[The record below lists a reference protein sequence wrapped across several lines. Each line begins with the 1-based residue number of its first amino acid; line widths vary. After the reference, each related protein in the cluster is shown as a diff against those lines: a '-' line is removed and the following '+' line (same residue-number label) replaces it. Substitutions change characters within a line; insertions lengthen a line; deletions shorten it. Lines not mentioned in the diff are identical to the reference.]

1 MYILIAE
8 LTSNLHKFQR
18 REYYRFNC
26 LVDVETRL
34 LSDDETKSVEGGKP
48 EIDYAAPMIDGVIV
62 DISGGGARFLT
73 TAPLIEGRKI
83 ILKFKLSIM
92 DVDRPFLLLA
102 NILYSKKIENR
113 PGHFENRV
121 KYEYISNS
129 TREEIIRYIFDEER
143 KNRKMR

>member
-1 MYILIAE
+1 
-8 LTSNLHKFQR
+8 
-18 REYYRFNC
+18 
-26 LVDVETRL
+26 
-34 LSDDETKSVEGGKP
+34 
-48 EIDYAAPMIDGVIV
+48 
-62 DISGGGARFLT
+62 
-73 TAPLIEGRKI
+73 
-83 ILKFKLSIM
+83 M

-143 KNRKMR
+143 KNRKIR